1 VRLGQSL
8 SSARETSGDAF
19 TATLTEPLIVD
30 GYVVAERGARVEGRV
45 VDSDRGGRVKGVASM
60 SIHLTHFT
68 TADGQKIDIQT
79 EVFEKRA
86 AASTRN
92 DAAKIGVATA
102 IGAAIGA
109 IAGGGKGAAIG
120 AGVGGAAGAGGVLTT
135 RGKAVELP
143 VETKISFRLSAPVTV
158 TERR

>member
-1 VRLGQSL
+1 VRLGQTL
-8 SSARETSGDAF
+8 SSNRETSGDAF

-30 GYVVAERGARVEGRV
+30 GYVLAERGARVEGRV
-45 VDSDRGGRVKGVASM
+45 VDSDRGGRVKGLAIM
-60 SIHLTHFT
+60 SIHLTRFT
-68 TADGQKIDIQT
+68 TADGQKVDIQT
-79 EVFEKRA
+79 DVFEKRA
-86 AASTRN
+86 LSSTRN
-92 DAAKIGVATA
+92 DAAKVGVATA

-135 RGKAVELP
+135 RGKPAELP
-143 VETKISFRLSAPVTV
+143 VETKINFRLSAPVTV